1 MTTSPTEGRWIPE
14 FDFGDKVRKIRRAKG
29 LTQGEFAKQLGVT
42 ASAASAWESA
52 GDRTPRD
59 VVTIAKRIE
68 LAFGVPAAWLL
79 GLDVEIPGPDGGPGG
94 QQSGHTVVTRL
105 GAGRLSRAEDS
116 FGGGADRTNREAA

>member
-1 MTTSPTEGRWIPE
+1 MTTSPTEARWIPE

-29 LTQGEFAKQLGVT
+29 LSQGEFAKQLGVT

-52 GDRTPRD
+52 DGRTPRD

-79 GLDVEIPGPDGGPGG
+79 GLETEITGPPGPGG
-94 QQSGHTVVTRL
+94 GAQSVHTVVS
-105 GAGRLSRAEDS
+105 RLSEGSRSRRAGTMVPFSPSQD
-116 FGGGADRTNREAA
+116 DAAA